1 MDYIAALKNIVSNYD
16 AFCLVAKNIEWI
28 SIKPHYDDWFYCA
41 LGMYLYTFEFPQEY
55 IQNHPQQ
62 AYVRALFSRIAFDE
76 EWDNDF
82 WNIPQTERTFY
93 LEKGSAFYKSY
104 AIPRE
109 LRLIK
114 RDWNY
119 LANEMKDF
127 AQINKIPFSKQKPYI
142 EQFEHAAVIEIGGV
156 YHGDSEY
163 LAIKDNHMLM
173 VNCGCWD

>member
-16 AFCLVAKNIEWI
+16 VFCLVAKNIEWI
-28 SIKPHYDDWFYCA
+28 SIKSHYDDWFYCA

-55 IQNHPQQ
+55 IQNHPAQ
-62 AYVRALFSRIAFDE
+62 AYVRALFSRMAFDE

-82 WNIPQTERTFY
+82 WDIPQMERTFY
-93 LEKGSAFYKSY
+93 LKKGSSFYKSY
-104 AIPRE
+104 AIPKQ

-119 LANEMKDF
+119 LANEIKDF
-127 AQINKIPFSKQKPYI
+127 AQINNIPFSKQKPYI
-142 EQFEHAAVIEIGGV
+142 EQFENAAVIEIGGA

-163 LAIKDNHMLM
+163 LAIKDNYMLM